1 MLVADYPGVRIR
13 RSGMNRGMYPLLSG
27 GIAQEM
33 RLEMISHNLSNINT
47 IGYKKD
53 KTIFKSFFPTTNTAD
68 TEGPFSGK
76 DKAFVLYDR
85 SMIDFAGGPVRTT
98 GNKLDLAINGDGF
111 FVIEKAGNIRYTR
124 NGNFSLDEQRRIVT
138 LNGDLVLG
146 EGGPILLSEGDITI
160 DEKGTVSVGSEEV
173 GKLRIA
179 SLANQEDVKKE
190 GESLILGGTERP
202 SEDFTIMQG
211 ALEQSNV
218 NTIEEMASMIE
229 VLRSYE
235 SYQKV
240 IQTMDE
246 INSRSAS
253 DIGRV

>member
-1 MLVADYPGVRIR
+1 MLVAKYPGIRIR
-13 RSGMNRGMYPLLSG
+13 RNGMNRGMYPLLSG

-53 KTIFKSFFPTTNTAD
+53 RSIFKSFFPTINAAD
-68 TEGPFSGK
+68 TEGPFLGK

-85 SMIDFAGGPVRTT
+85 SMIDFTGGPVRNT

-111 FVIEKAGNIRYTR
+111 FVIEKAGDTRYTR
-124 NGNFSLDEQRRIVT
+124 NGSFSLDEQGRIVT
-138 LNGDLVLG
+138 RNGDLVLG
-146 EGGPILLSEGDITI
+146 EGGPILLPEGNITV
-160 DEKGTVSVGSEEV
+160 DEKGTVNVGNEEV
-173 GKLRIA
+173 GRLRVV
-179 SLANQEDVKKE
+179 SLTNQEDLKKE
-190 GESLILGGTERP
+190 GESLILGGAEHP

-218 NTIEEMASMIE
+218 NAIEEMASMIE

>member
-1 MLVADYPGVRIR
+1 
-13 RSGMNRGMYPLLSG
+13 MNRGIYPLLSG

-53 KTIFKSFFPTTNTAD
+53 KAIFKSFLPAYNND
-68 TEGPFSGK
+68 VDIEGSFFGK

-85 SMIDFAGGPVRTT
+85 SIIDLSGGATKNT
-98 GNKLDLAINGDGF
+98 GNRLDLAINGEGF
-111 FVIEKAGNIRYTR
+111 FVIEKAGDVRYTR

-138 LNGDLVLG
+138 QNGDPVLG
-146 EGGPILLSEGDITI
+146 EGGPIILPEGDITV
-160 DEKGTVSVGSEEV
+160 DQKGIVYVRNEEA
-173 GKLRIA
+173 GRLRVVD
-179 SLANQEDVKKE
+179 LANQEDIKKE
-190 GESLILGGTERP
+190 GESLLLGGTERP
-202 SEDFTIMQG
+202 SEVFTIIQG
-211 ALEQSNV
+211 GLEQSNV

-229 VLRSYE
+229 VLRGYE

-253 DIGRV
+253 EIGRV